1 MRAKQKKYGLEN
13 FSLGILEFCDKNSCI
28 SLEQKWIDLYK
39 PNYNVLPLAGNS
51 LGFKHTL
58 ETINKLKETLSKENH
73 CFALKYGYISTP
85 ETKRAISEGIKNFY
99 SINTHKY
106 KGLKGKLAP
115 QYGIGGKFVFFY
127 SKEGEELIFPSIN
140 AARQHFKVR
149 WNLIKKNLDKNEW
162 ININGKN
169 WLIKS
174 DPK

>member
-99 SINTHKY
+99 FSY
-106 KGLKGKLAP
+106 
-115 QYGIGGKFVFFY
+115 Y
-127 SKEGEELIFPSIN
+127 
-140 AARQHFKVR
+140 
-149 WNLIKKNLDKNEW
+149 
-162 ININGKN
+162 
-169 WLIKS
+169 
-174 DPK
+174 

>member
-58 ETINKLKETLSKENH
+58 ETINKLKETLNKENH

-106 KGLKGKLAP
+106 KGLK
-115 QYGIGGKFVFFY
+115 V
-127 SKEGEELIFPSIN
+127 
-140 AARQHFKVR
+140 
-149 WNLIKKNLDKNEW
+149 NLHL
-162 ININGKN
+162 
-169 WLIKS
+169 S
-174 DPK
+174 MV